1 MKNAPPTSPDF
12 LDEDVDDELMFDEA
26 DALDAALPSA
36 PKAKAPKARH
46 ARPAEGTGSEE
57 QAVDKSNAIEPVP
70 AASAT
75 APIAVAEE
83 PVGAPV
89 TFPPPDMAPTGS
101 KPQPWLLAIV
111 GLSLFSSLLSV
122 GGLIT
127 VSRTLAQA
135 NAARQEASTER
146 DALAHTPELIA
157 RLDGASQRL
166 DTAAA
171 RLSSASPS
179 GPPATVADIRH
190 EIDALKLS
198 LAEHQPDGVTSLNGT
213 TRDGFSEVST
223 KLDRLTDRLDKMA
236 AAGGAVSA
244 SRPASPAAYP
254 KRPS

>member
-1 MKNAPPTSPDF
+1 MKNPPPTSPDF
-12 LDEDVDDELMFDEA
+12 LDEDADDELMFDEA

-36 PKAKAPKARH
+36 PKAKAPKARR
-46 ARPAEGTGSEE
+46 ARAAEVAGSEE
-57 QAVDKSNAIEPVP
+57 QAADRSDAIKPVP
-70 AASAT
+70 PASAT
-75 APIAVAEE
+75 APMVVAEE
-83 PVGAPV
+83 PVDAPV
-89 TFPPPDMAPTGS
+89 PFQSQGMAATGS

-122 GGLIT
+122 GGLIA

-135 NAARQEASTER
+135 NSARQEASTER
-146 DALAHTPELIA
+146 DALAHAPELVA

-171 RLSSASPS
+171 RLSGATPS
-179 GPPATVADIRH
+179 GPPATIADIRH
-190 EIDALKLS
+190 ELDALKLA
-198 LAEHQPDGVTSLNGT
+198 LAEHQPDGVASLNGT

-223 KLDRLTDRLDKMA
+223 KLDRLTDRLDRMT